1 VGWGYSK
8 RMMQDQQLIN
18 TFLILVS
25 LKGGCHD
32 K

>member
-1 VGWGYSK
+1 
-8 RMMQDQQLIN
+8 MMQDQQLIN